1 MQPNASP
8 TEPKARVHGAP
19 IILVSSSPTALITMY
34 NVQRFLGEAVF
45 ETSQEARQKAGNS
58 RPPELIHIYRKV
70 DVPSSKCI
78 FFVHIDFSSL
88 GIIALLLSLSFPCL
102 IRSLC

>member
-1 MQPNASP
+1 
-8 TEPKARVHGAP
+8 
-19 IILVSSSPTALITMY
+19 MY

-70 DVPSSKCI
+70 DVPSSECI
-78 FFVHIDFSSL
+78 FFVHIDFSSFSSL
-88 GIIALLLSLSFPCL
+88 KCVCLPSSLPQTTVQRRCGRQHDDMQCTTMRRRCLRMVGIGE
-102 IRSLC
+102 

>member
-1 MQPNASP
+1 
-8 TEPKARVHGAP
+8 
-19 IILVSSSPTALITMY
+19 MY

-70 DVPSSKCI
+70 DVPSSEW
-78 FFVHIDFSSL
+78 FFLVYNYPSL
-88 GIIALLLSLSFPCL
+88 L
-102 IRSLC
+102 